1 MTKCHLKEA
10 RSADSCIQS
19 TRVVCNCTL
28 AVGRREIAPRANDY
42 VSSVGRSSGGVEVA
56 VAEDIPQQAIVRLA
70 ILAPQEQETNVVNL
84 CVTGGR

>member
-1 MTKCHLKEA
+1 
-10 RSADSCIQS
+10 
-19 TRVVCNCTL
+19 VV
-28 AVGRREIAPRANDY
+28 D
-42 VSSVGRSSGGVEVA
+42 EVA